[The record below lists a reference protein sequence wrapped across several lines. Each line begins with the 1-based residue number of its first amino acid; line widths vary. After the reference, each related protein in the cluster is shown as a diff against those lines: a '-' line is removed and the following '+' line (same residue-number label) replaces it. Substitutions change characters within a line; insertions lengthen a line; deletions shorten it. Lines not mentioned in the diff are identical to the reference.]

1 MSNLAFR
8 KYLKKLNI
16 NLFLTDVGDRYV
28 VEKMK
33 KIDAFVG
40 GEQSGHIIFSNDSYC
55 GDGILTAL
63 YILCIVEEEKKDLS
77 TLCNLLFT
85 KTPQKLINFKLNNF
99 NNDIINSDSVLD
111 LITKYEELGCD
122 ILLRKSGTENVL
134 RLMIQSDNKKYIE
147 DFIKIF
153 QKTF

>member
-1 MSNLAFR
+1 M
-8 KYLKKLNI
+8 
-16 NLFLTDVGDRYV
+16 
-28 VEKMK
+28 
-33 KIDAFVG
+33 
-40 GEQSGHIIFSNDSYC
+40 
-55 GDGILTAL
+55 
-63 YILCIVEEEKKDLS
+63 S

-153 QKTF
+153 SKDILNSYAI